1 MMKLKILEILEK
13 NGSYVSGEEIS
24 KELGVSRAAVW
35 KHIKKLRELGYEI
48 ESKTNEGYK
57 LIKTPDRQIQF
68 ELERM
73 LNTKIIGHKILFLE
87 EVDSTNNKA
96 KQIAFESQDG
106 DVVVSETQ
114 HSGRGRRGREWH
126 SPKGGIYIS
135 FILKPNVPPERAP
148 QITLLSSV
156 ALVETLNS
164 MKSKMNAKIKWPND
178 ILISGRKISGI
189 LTELSSDM
197 EKINYVVVG
206 IGINLNTDLEDL
218 PEKAASLKVEMG
230 QEISV
235 KLFLKSFFE
244 RYDIVY
250 QEYLDNGIDQ
260 IIEKWKKNSDTLG
273 KNVKII
279 GINETYD
286 GLAKDIDENG
296 ALILK
301 TKEKEIKVYSG
312 DVSLR

>member
-1 MMKLKILEILEK
+1 MKSKILEILEK
-13 NGSYVSGEEIS
+13 NGGYVSGEEIS

-96 KQIAFESQDG
+96 KQIALDSQDG

-135 FILKPNVPPERAP
+135 FILKPNISPERAP

-206 IGINLNTDLEDL
+206 IGINLNTDLEEL
-218 PEKAASLKVEMG
+218 PEKAASLKVEMR

-244 RYDIVY
+244 HYDTVY
-250 QEYLDNGIDQ
+250 QEYLDKGIDQ

-301 TKEKEIKVYSG
+301 TKDKEIKVYSG

>member
-1 MMKLKILEILEK
+1 MKSKILEILEK

-35 KHIKKLRELGYEI
+35 KHIKKLRELDYEI

-244 RYDIVY
+244 HYDTVY
-250 QEYLDNGIDQ
+250 QEYLDNGIAQ

-301 TKEKEIKVYSG
+301 TKDKEIKVYSG

>member
-1 MMKLKILEILEK
+1 MMKSKILEILEK

-87 EVDSTNNKA
+87 EIDSTNNKA

-135 FILKPNVPPERAP
+135 FILKPNISPERAP

-218 PEKAASLKVEMG
+218 PEKAASLKVEMD

-244 RYDIVY
+244 HYDTVY
-250 QEYLDNGIDQ
+250 QEYLNNGIDQ

-301 TKEKEIKVYSG
+301 TKDKEIKVYSG

>member
-1 MMKLKILEILEK
+1 MKSKILEILEK
-13 NGSYVSGEEIS
+13 KGNYVSGEEIS
-24 KELGVSRAAVW
+24 KEIGISRAAIW

-48 ESKTNEGYK
+48 DSKTNEGYK
-57 LIKTPDRQIQF
+57 LIKSPEKQIEF

-73 LNTKIIGHKILFLE
+73 LDTKIIGKKILFFE

-96 KQIAFESQDG
+96 KQIALEEKEG
-106 DVVVSETQ
+106 AVVISEMQT
-114 HSGRGRRGREWH
+114 SGRGRRGREWQ

-135 FILKPNVPPERAP
+135 FILKPNISPERAP
-148 QITLLSSV
+148 QLTLVSSL

-164 MKSKMNAKIKWPND
+164 MNDKLNAKIKWPND
-178 ILISGRKISGI
+178 VLISGKKISGI
-189 LTELSSDM
+189 LTELSADM
-197 EKINYVVVG
+197 EKINYIVVG
-206 IGINLNTDLEDL
+206 VGVNINTDINNL
-218 PEKAASLKVEMG
+218 PETATSLKLEM
-230 QEISV
+230 EEDVSV
-235 KLFLKSFFE
+235 KLFLKSFLE
-244 RYDIVY
+244 HYDSIY
-250 QEYLDNGIDQ
+250 QEYLDGGINQ
-260 IIEKWKKNSDTLG
+260 IIERWKDNSDTLG

-279 GINETYD
+279 GINETYE

>member
-1 MMKLKILEILEK
+1 MMKSKILEILEK
-13 NGSYVSGEEIS
+13 NGGYVSGEGIS

-135 FILKPNVPPERAP
+135 FILKPNISPERAP

-244 RYDIVY
+244 HYDTVY
-250 QEYLDNGIDQ
+250 QEYLDNGINQ
-260 IIEKWKKNSDTLG
+260 IIEKWKKYSDTLG

-296 ALILK
+296 ALLLK
-301 TKEKEIKVYSG
+301 TKDREIKVYSG

>member
-1 MMKLKILEILEK
+1 MMKSKILEILEK

-35 KHIKKLRELGYEI
+35 KHIKKLRELDYEI

-87 EVDSTNNKA
+87 EIDSTNNKA

-135 FILKPNVPPERAP
+135 FILKPNISPERAP

-206 IGINLNTDLEDL
+206 IGINLNTDLEEL

-244 RYDIVY
+244 HYDIVY

-301 TKEKEIKVYSG
+301 TKDKEIKVYSG